1 MPAVHDEDDWDMFE
15 RKQRSAHGFGRQ
27 RVPLSESRPATDS
40 ESDSEQHQDRL
51 PTEEQDTAGQITSAR
66 GLGAKPE
73 RDSALS
79 APADEEGSQ
88 MDWLLK
94 RLRRACAILCGEGP
108 TAAYT
113 RGIGE
118 GRTNW
123 KALITRL
130 ALGLCGAAL
139 LGLLLASVAG
149 RHAPHQNTGQL
160 VRHKGVKSAV
170 RDGTPTGMVV
180 PVPLAPIGASMGNAA
195 MPIGAESQ
203 AGESGRSASQS
214 AGDHLLGLGRA
225 ALPAPPPS
233 PSPAPH
239 PPPAAPPLPLRPPPP
254 PPPVTPPPPPPQLR
268 GSAVADAINARFSVR
283 PPGLESAVLI
293 HQWDGWENPDEPW
306 SMCPDPPREELK
318 WTVCGRGTEIA
329 KRRERVS
336 ASAVHTGLQD
346 QISPHELPLFSLEG
360 GIVLRRSANRVL
372 CAYGVDGGTD
382 YGAKAGQADDGSCY
396 PGGVAGC
403 VPGCGT
409 RPKWCHPNQMI
420 GGNCRCGLGWC
431 GGGRPRPWRPEDL
444 GQLLEAHAQF
454 GDKYDGLGKFTG
466 YNEVILDAK
475 YKEAQLPH
483 SIEAFFYSHGCEGQ
497 MVLNRQCTGRDE
509 AQKIRSAFL
518 AKFGLD
524 AAAVPLL
531 KLTPTSWERPF
542 EYDS

>member
-66 GLGAKPE
+66 GLGANLKPE

-203 AGESGRSASQS
+203 AGESGLLVIPCSGSGARRYLH
-214 AGDHLLGLGRA
+214 HLPR
-225 ALPAPPPS
+225 
-233 PSPAPH
+233 
-239 PPPAAPPLPLRPPPP
+239 
-254 PPPVTPPPPPPQLR
+254 PPQLR
-268 GSAVADAINARFSVR
+268 ILRLQHR
-283 PPGLESAVLI
+283 LC
-293 HQWDGWENPDEPW
+293 H
-306 SMCPDPPREELK
+306 
-318 WTVCGRGTEIA
+318 CGHRH
-329 KRRERVS
+329 RHR
-336 ASAVHTGLQD
+336 L
-346 QISPHELPLFSLEG
+346 SLR
-360 GIVLRRSANRVL
+360 LRHRLS
-372 CAYGVDGGTD
+372 
-382 YGAKAGQADDGSCY
+382 
-396 PGGVAGC
+396 
-403 VPGCGT
+403 
-409 RPKWCHPNQMI
+409 
-420 GGNCRCGLGWC
+420 
-431 GGGRPRPWRPEDL
+431 
-444 GQLLEAHAQF
+444 
-454 GDKYDGLGKFTG
+454 
-466 YNEVILDAK
+466 
-475 YKEAQLPH
+475 
-483 SIEAFFYSHGCEGQ
+483 
-497 MVLNRQCTGRDE
+497 
-509 AQKIRSAFL
+509 
-518 AKFGLD
+518 
-524 AAAVPLL
+524 
-531 KLTPTSWERPF
+531 
-542 EYDS
+542 